1 MRFVFMTLFPDM
13 CRAVCETSI
22 IGRAVKKGAVSV
34 GYYDIRDYTVSRQK
48 RVDDAPFGGGRGMLM
63 QAQPIDDCF
72 NAVCADLGRRPHL
85 IFMSPRGRVFT
96 QERAKELAKKDDV
109 AFLCGHYEGV
119 DQRIIDKLVDEEIS
133 VGDYVVTGGE
143 LPALTVCDAV
153 ARMCPGVLR
162 DEEAV
167 TLESHW
173 DGVLEYPQ
181 YTQPAVYGGVA
192 VPEILLSGD
201 HAAIA
206 KYRRRE
212 ALKATL
218 ERRPDLL
225 RTAELSFEDV
235 QTLISL
241 RREMQQDEPAE

>member
-22 IGRAVKKGAVSV
+22 IGRAIKKGAIGVD
-34 GYYDIRDYTVSRQK
+34 YYDIRDYTDSKQK

-72 NAVCADLGRRPHL
+72 KAVCSDLGHRPHL
-85 IFMSPRGRVFT
+85 ILMSPRGRVFN
-96 QERAKELAKKDDV
+96 QQRAKELSKLGDV

-119 DQRIIDKLVDEEIS
+119 DQRVIDKLVDEEIS
-133 VGDYVVTGGE
+133 IGDYVVTGGE

-162 DEEAV
+162 DEEAM

-181 YTQPAVYGGVA
+181 YTQPAVYDGVA
-192 VPEILLSGD
+192 VPDILLSGD
-201 HAAIA
+201 HAKIA

-225 RTAELSFEDV
+225 RTAELSFDDV
-235 QTLISL
+235 KTLISL
-241 RREMQQDEPAE
+241 REERQDEPSQ